1 MDVLVNINQRLQ
13 RSLRYDIRMEPG
25 VFSPEETLERG
36 HGSCR
41 DFAWLLTN
49 LLRAID
55 IGARFVSGY
64 SIQMRADQIPLEG
77 PAGVSEDCTDLHA
90 WAEAYLPGAGWVGL
104 DATSGLFCGEGHI
117 PLACTPEPS
126 QAAPITGSY
135 AFAKTHDDDKIQEQ
149 FEFSMRV
156 ERLEDRPRPT
166 KSYTDEQ
173 WAAILA
179 CGERV
184 EQSLRDN
191 DVRLT
196 MGGEPTFVSIDDQ
209 QGAEWNTEALGTA
222 KEKLADAL
230 IRRLRLQFAFGG
242 LLHHGQGKWYPGE
255 QLPRWAYSCYFRLDG
270 ERIWQDDALISE
282 GKDFGASP
290 DQAAQFIEA
299 LTKRLAITDST
310 ITPAYEDTFYY
321 LWRERK
327 LPVNVD
333 PFDAHLQDES
343 ERARLAHVFSQGLK
357 HIVGYAMPLRPLA
370 SDDGSF
376 DWETGRWLLRDERLY
391 LLPGDSP
398 MGYRLPL
405 ESLPWADQSLIEP
418 FIEADP
424 FAPRPALAPYRTL
437 AQPNPFRAASPAT
450 AHGKPARATHL
461 AGHGDRESSSGQKA
475 IPERGQSAT
484 EVVRSALCVEP
495 RQGVLHVFMPPIARL
510 EPYLHLVAQIEKTA
524 LELKVPVRIEG
535 YPPPNDPR
543 LQRIQVTPD
552 PGVIEVNI
560 HPAASWEQLVAN
572 TTILYEQAR
581 LTRLGTEKFMLD
593 GRHTGTGG
601 GNHIVLG
608 GATADDS
615 PFLRRPQ
622 LLRSFVAYFNNHPA
636 LSYLFSGLFVAN
648 QPGTAHRRGP
658 ARRAVRARHRV
669 SRPRLRRWLES
680 CMARRINCSGNVLT
694 DVTGN
699 THRAEFCIDK
709 LYNPDTASG
718 RQGLLELRAFEM
730 PPDAR
735 MSLSQQLL
743 IRALVASFWQRP
755 YRRPL
760 QRWGTILHDQASLP
774 HFVWQDIEDVT
785 AELGEAGYGMNVSG
799 TGLIGN
805 FGSRVTD
812 RCASEASSWN
822 CDRRSNPGTCLEK
835 KAASEALRGSS
846 IHPRNAFKCSWTV
859 LPSRAMRCSSTVDG
873 CRFVLPVAPD
883 NSWRGSDTRP
893 GSRRAHCIQRS
904 Q

>member
-1 MDVLVNINQRLQ
+1 M
-13 RSLRYDIRMEPG
+13 
-25 VFSPEETLERG
+25 RG
-36 HGSCR
+36 
-41 DFAWLLTN
+41 
-49 LLRAID
+49 
-55 IGARFVSGY
+55 
-64 SIQMRADQIPLEG
+64 
-77 PAGVSEDCTDLHA
+77 
-90 WAEAYLPGAGWVGL
+90 
-104 DATSGLFCGEGHI
+104 
-117 PLACTPEPS
+117 
-126 QAAPITGSY
+126 
-135 AFAKTHDDDKIQEQ
+135 
-149 FEFSMRV
+149 
-156 ERLEDRPRPT
+156 
-166 KSYTDEQ
+166 
-173 WAAILA
+173 
-179 CGERV
+179 
-184 EQSLRDN
+184 
-191 DVRLT
+191 
-196 MGGEPTFVSIDDQ
+196 
-209 QGAEWNTEALGTA
+209 
-222 KEKLADAL
+222 
-230 IRRLRLQFAFGG
+230 
-242 LLHHGQGKWYPGE
+242 
-255 QLPRWAYSCYFRLDG
+255 
-270 ERIWQDDALISE
+270 
-282 GKDFGASP
+282 
-290 DQAAQFIEA
+290 
-299 LTKRLAITDST
+299 
-310 ITPAYEDTFYY
+310 
-321 LWRERK
+321 
-327 LPVNVD
+327 
-333 PFDAHLQDES
+333 
-343 ERARLAHVFSQGLK
+343 
-357 HIVGYAMPLRPLA
+357 
-370 SDDGSF
+370 
-376 DWETGRWLLRDERLY
+376 ERLY

-450 AHGKPARATHL
+450 AHGKPARATDL
-461 AGHGDRESSSGQKA
+461 AGHGDRESSSGQNA

-510 EPYLHLVAQIEKTA
+510 EPYLHLVAQVEKTA

-636 LSYLFSGLFVAN
+636 LSYLFSGLFV
-648 QPGTAHRRGP
+648 GP
-658 ARRAVRARHRV
+658 TSQAPRIDEARHDALYELDIAFRALDCEGGSSPAWLV
-669 SRPRLRRWLES
+669 DRLFRNL
-680 CMARRINCSGNVLT
+680 LT

-785 AELGEAGYGMNVSG
+785 AELGEAGYGMDVEWYRPHWEFRFPRYGSVCIRGIELELRQAIEPWHVLGEEGSLGG
-799 TGLIGN
+799 TAR
-805 FGSRVTD
+805 FVD
-812 RCASEASSWN
+812 SSAE
-822 CDRRSNPGTCLEK
+822 RLQ
-835 KAASEALRGSS
+835 
-846 IHPRNAFKCSWTV
+846 V
-859 LPSRAMRCSSTVDG
+859 LVDG
-873 CRFVLPVAPD
+873 LTESRYALLVNGRWVPLRPTGRAGQFVAGIRYKAWKPPRSLHPTLAVDAPLVFDLFDIWANRAVGGCTYYVAHPGGRAYDEYPLNGLEAEGRRLARFLPF
-883 NSWRGSDTRP
+883 GHRP
-893 GSRRAHCIQRS
+893 GLQDPRAAP
-904 Q
+904 